1 MKRIS
6 KLCTFTLTLAL
17 FNVVKAGNTNGDEDE
32 YGIKKFDS
40 SRNCVRTTIDKE
52 IGYVSQVVGSSSVT
66 GVDLDILCNDIEY
79 EFGDDVNVGLECGI
93 IETSSSQC
101 EFMLKTVF
109 IDMKGSKK
117 ADTTGLEGLKSFKRL
132 KKL

>member
-1 MKRIS
+1 MKSINR
-6 KLCTFTLTLAL
+6 LCTFTLTLAL
-17 FNVVKAGNTNGDEDE
+17 FNVVKAGTTNGDEDE

-40 SRNCVRTTIDKE
+40 TRSCVRTTIDKE
-52 IGYVSQVVGSSSVT
+52 IGYVSQIVGSSSVA

-79 EFGDDVNVGLECGI
+79 EFGDDANVGLECGI

-109 IDMKGSKK
+109 IDMKNSKK